1 MCLCCFPF
9 CSFRGLDS
17 SRPLDSTAF
26 IVCPGRRTVAVLDR
40 RMHAGDRPE
49 AETTRT
55 GVFLF
60 PSEFNAPWRA

>member
-1 MCLCCFPF
+1 MCIYVF
-9 CSFRGLDS
+9 SFSFNGLDS

-26 IVCPGRRTVAVLDR
+26 GICPGRRTVAVLDR

-55 GVFLF
+55 RFCF
-60 PSEFNAPWRA
+60 PSAFNAPRRA